1 MRWHF
6 RYIGYCLLFAR
17 KKLWLKHPNEHSVA
31 FWSPHWTSSHLFI
44 LDTISLV
51 LCNVFFAV
59 HRRYITITFIQ
70 PFLYISFYCMAMFIS
85 FVCYYMCYFSF
96 SSNCWCRNWKWL
108 SKMRSYCNNLGRQ
121 RKWKHNWCFRL
132 NFLKVQW
139 VGQYFTRD
147 SSVERVLEKYR
158 NRRMRFLRILVICFE
173 KQLPQSIVIYPFH
186 RVNDYTAIFHRKFC
200 NVLWFWS
207 ILNSTSWQ

>member
-70 PFLYISFYCMAMFIS
+70 PFIYISFYCMAMFIS

-147 SSVERVLEKYR
+147 SSVAYFSRTSLHKLKKKKKMKIMPSTFLRNEVKGTTDYHIISWKYR
-158 NRRMRFLRILVICFE
+158 FGAICSWLSFLLESV
-173 KQLPQSIVIYPFH
+173 
-186 RVNDYTAIFHRKFC
+186 RK
-200 NVLWFWS
+200 
-207 ILNSTSWQ
+207 I